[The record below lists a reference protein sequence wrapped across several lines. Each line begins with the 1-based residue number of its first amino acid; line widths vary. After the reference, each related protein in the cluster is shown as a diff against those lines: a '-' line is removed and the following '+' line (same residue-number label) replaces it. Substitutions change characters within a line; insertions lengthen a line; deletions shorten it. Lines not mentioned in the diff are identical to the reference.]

1 MTLHD
6 GECAETVS
14 VGNGQGGS
22 RGGMDRARRPGGGE
36 DATRP
41 RLNTEERAVA
51 ATQRESALREQL
63 RKLLVSNTVGHAYSR
78 GTIFATFFGKPAVH
92 HRPGEGS
99 LFNS

>member
-1 MTLHD
+1 
-6 GECAETVS
+6 
-14 VGNGQGGS
+14 
-22 RGGMDRARRPGGGE
+22 
-36 DATRP
+36 
-41 RLNTEERAVA
+41 VA